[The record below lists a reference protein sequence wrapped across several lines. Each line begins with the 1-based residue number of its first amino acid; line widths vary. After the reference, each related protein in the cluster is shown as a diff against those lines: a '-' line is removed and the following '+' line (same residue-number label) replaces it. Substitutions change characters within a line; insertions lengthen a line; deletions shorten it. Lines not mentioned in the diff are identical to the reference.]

1 MEDNLLQKITLNVD
15 ALLDR
20 MQSAAPEDA
29 VRFAA
34 AVKNLA
40 GSIAELK
47 SANAQAPQG
56 IKQVLQQLLEN
67 DSRHP

>member
-1 MEDNLLQKITLNVD
+1 MNAGLIEKITLNVD

-34 AVKNLA
+34 AVKSLA

-47 SANAQAPQG
+47 TANAQESKGLRQ
-56 IKQVLQQLLEN
+56 ILEQLNRN
-67 DSRHP
+67 DS